1 MVKMIVRKMKTLAK
15 NRKTDIVKLRNE
27 NVFLNNGGERKLKK
41 LLALLLAAAM
51 VLGLTACGNKTDA
64 PAGDDN
70 GGDEKTVVTLKVWA
84 SQEDQEMTKGMIDE
98 FIAANPDKEWNI
110 TLAVVGEPDA
120 KTKYLEDPAAAAD
133 VFAFANDQLR
143 DLVGAGA
150 LYKVTRNAE
159 DIKSRNGEGAVGA
172 ATLDG
177 QLYAYP
183 MTADNGYF
191 MYYDNTVFTAEDV
204 QTLDGMLAAA
214 EAAGKKVFMDVSN
227 GWYIASFFLG
237 NGGSLAIDANGNQTC
252 DFNNANGL
260 AAAEAIKAFTSHPAF
275 ITGDDTV
282 LTAGIQDG
290 TIAAG
295 VSGTWNAESISTSL
309 GDRYAATKLPTFTV
323 AGAQVQMS
331 SFGGYKQIGVNSQT
345 QFAVEAMDLADW
357 LTNEANQVKRFE
369 TRALGPSNVNAAASD
384 AVKANVALAALSLQS
399 QFAVSQN
406 DVLGA
411 YWTPAEAF
419 GTTMEAKD
427 YSTDLQTLLDTMVAQ
442 ITAAQ

>member
-1 MVKMIVRKMKTLAK
+1 M
-15 NRKTDIVKLRNE
+15 
-27 NVFLNNGGERKLKK
+27 KK

-51 VLGLTACGNKTDA
+51 VLGLAACGNTNDA
-64 PAGDDN
+64 PADDN
-70 GGDEKTVVTLKVWA
+70 AGEEKTVVTLKVWA
-84 SQEDQEMTKGMIDE
+84 SQDDQDMTKGMIDE
-98 FIAANPDKEWNI
+98 FIAANPDKEWDI

-143 DLVGAGA
+143 DLVAAGA

-159 DIKSRNGEGAVGA
+159 DVIARNGEGAVGA

-191 MYYDNTVFTAEDV
+191 MYYDSSVFTAEDV

-237 NGGSLAIDANGNQTC
+237 NGGTLAIDANGNQTC

-260 AAAEAIKAFTSHPAF
+260 ATAEAIKAFTAHPAF

-295 VSGTWNAESISTSL
+295 VSGTWNADAISTSL
-309 GDRYAATKLPTFTV
+309 GENYAATKLPTFTV

-345 QFAVEAMDLADW
+345 KFPVEAMDLADW

-369 TRALGPSNVNAAASD
+369 TRALGPSNVNAAASE
-384 AVKANVALAALSLQS
+384 AVKSNVALAALSLQS

-411 YWTPAEAF
+411 YWTPSEAF

>member
-1 MVKMIVRKMKTLAK
+1 M
-15 NRKTDIVKLRNE
+15 
-27 NVFLNNGGERKLKK
+27 KK
-41 LLALLLAAAM
+41 LFALLLTAAL
-51 VLGLTACGNKTDA
+51 VLGLAACGNTNT
-64 PAGDDN
+64 PAGDDA
-70 GGDEKTVVTLKVWA
+70 GTDEPTTVTLKVWA
-84 SQEDQEMTKGMIDE
+84 SQDDQDMTKAMIDE
-98 FIAANPDKEWNI
+98 FKAANPDKTWEI

-143 DLVGAGA
+143 DLVAAGA
-150 LYKVTRNAE
+150 LYKITRNAE
-159 DIKSRNGEGAVGA
+159 DVIARNGEGAVGA

-191 MYYDNTVFTAEDV
+191 MYYDKSVFTEEDV

-237 NGGSLAIDANGNQTC
+237 NGGTLAIDENGNQTC

-260 AAAEAIKAFTSHPAF
+260 ATAEAIKAFTAHPAF

-295 VSGTWNAESISTSL
+295 VSGTWNADAISTSL
-309 GDRYAATKLPTFTV
+309 GENYAATKLPTFTV
-323 AGAQVQMS
+323 GGEQVQMS

-345 QFAVEAMDLADW
+345 EFPVEAMDLADW

-369 TRALGPSNVNAAASD
+369 TRALGPSNVNAAASE

-411 YWTPAEAF
+411 YWTPSEAF

>member
-1 MVKMIVRKMKTLAK
+1 M
-15 NRKTDIVKLRNE
+15 
-27 NVFLNNGGERKLKK
+27 KK

-51 VLGLTACGNKTDA
+51 VLGLAACGNKTDA

-70 GGDEKTVVTLKVWA
+70 KGEEKTVVTLKVWA
-84 SQEDQEMTKGMIDE
+84 SQEDQEMTKGMINE
-98 FIAANPDKEWNI
+98 FIAANPDKEWDI
-110 TLAVVGEPDA
+110 SLAVVGEPDA

-143 DLVGAGA
+143 DLVNAGA

-159 DIKSRNGEGAVGA
+159 DVKSRNGEGAVGA

-191 MYYDNTVFTAEDV
+191 MYYDNTVFTEEDV

-237 NGGSLAIDANGNQTC
+237 NGGTLAIDANGNQTC

-260 AAAEAIKAFTSHPAF
+260 ATAEAIKAFTAHPAF

-345 QFAVEAMDLADW
+345 KFAVEAMDLADW

>member
-1 MVKMIVRKMKTLAK
+1 M
-15 NRKTDIVKLRNE
+15 
-27 NVFLNNGGERKLKK
+27 KK
-41 LLALLLAAAM
+41 LFALLLAAAM
-51 VLGLTACGNKTDA
+51 VLGLAACGNKTDA
-64 PAGDDN
+64 PAGDDKTE
-70 GGDEKTVVTLKVWA
+70 EKTVVTLKVWA
-84 SQEDQEMTKGMIDE
+84 SQDDQEMTKGMIDE

-110 TLAVVGEPDA
+110 SLAVVGEPDA

-143 DLVGAGA
+143 DLVNAGA

-159 DIKSRNGEGAVGA
+159 DVKSRNGEGAVGA

-237 NGGSLAIDANGNQTC
+237 NGGTLAIDANGNQTC

-260 AAAEAIKAFTSHPAF
+260 ATAEAIKAFTAHPAF

-295 VSGTWNAESISTSL
+295 VSGTWNAAAISGSL
-309 GDRYAATKLPTFTV
+309 GERYAATKLPTFTV
-323 AGAQVQMS
+323 DGAQVQMS

-345 QFAVEAMDLADW
+345 QFPVEAMDLADW
-357 LTNEANQVKRFE
+357 LTNEANQIKRFE

-427 YSTDLQTLLDTMVAQ
+427 YSTDMQTLLDTMVAQ
-442 ITAAQ
+442 ITAK

>member
-1 MVKMIVRKMKTLAK
+1 M
-15 NRKTDIVKLRNE
+15 
-27 NVFLNNGGERKLKK
+27 KK

-51 VLGLTACGNKTDA
+51 VLGLAACGNKTDA

-70 GGDEKTVVTLKVWA
+70 KGEEKTVVTLKVWA
-84 SQEDQEMTKGMIDE
+84 SQEDQEMTKGMINE
-98 FIAANPDKEWNI
+98 FIAANPDKEWDI
-110 TLAVVGEPDA
+110 SLAVVGEPDA

-143 DLVGAGA
+143 DLVNAGA

-159 DIKSRNGEGAVGA
+159 DVKSRNGEGAVGA

-237 NGGSLAIDANGNQTC
+237 NGGTLAIDANGNQTC

-260 AAAEAIKAFTSHPAF
+260 ATAEAIKAFTAHPAF

-345 QFAVEAMDLADW
+345 KFAVEAMDLADW